1 MSGDQKE
8 TSAVSPALLELLVCP
23 ETYQPLEPA
32 PAELLARLNAAIARG
47 DVANRGGER
56 LDAPLDG
63 GLLRQ
68 DHKLLYVVSDG
79 IPIMLPDEAIPV
91 GD

>member
-1 MSGDQKE
+1 MPGDKKE
-8 TSAVSPALLELLVCP
+8 TSAVSAALLDLLVCP

-32 PAELLARLNAAIARG
+32 PAELLARLNAAIAHG
-47 DVANRGGER
+47 EVANRAGEK
-56 LDAPLDG
+56 LDAPLEG

-68 DHKLLYVVSDG
+68 DHHLLYVVSDG

-91 GD
+91 GG

>member
-8 TSAVSPALLELLVCP
+8 TPAVSPALLELLVCP

-32 PAELLARLNAAIARG
+32 PAELLERLNAAIARG
-47 DVANRGGER
+47 EVTNRAGEK
-56 LDAPLDG
+56 LDAPLQA

-68 DHKLLYVVSDG
+68 DRQLLYVVSDE

-91 GD
+91 GG